1 MICPIVATALT
12 ANDPTDISGW
22 RTLFLTT
29 VGLYVVT
36 WLLYIAFVKIKPL
49 PFDDQSEEKL
59 AKQKYKEITAEW
71 STYTLM
77 EYTVGWGSNK

>member
-1 MICPIVATALT
+1 MNKIYKITQYKIISISGLIVPILATALT

-36 WLLYIAFVKIKPL
+36 WFLYVAFVKIKPL

-59 AKQKYKEITAEW
+59 KNQKYKEIKE
-71 STYTLM
+71 
-77 EYTVGWGSNK
+77 